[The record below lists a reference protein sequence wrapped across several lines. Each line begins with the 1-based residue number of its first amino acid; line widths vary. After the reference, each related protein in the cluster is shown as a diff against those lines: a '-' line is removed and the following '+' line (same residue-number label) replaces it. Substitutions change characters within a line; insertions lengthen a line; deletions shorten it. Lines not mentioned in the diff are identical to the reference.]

1 MNNSEWVKLSPK
13 KAFLKCGSCSS
24 AMFHLLS
31 QEFDNDN
38 VTVEKA
44 CDLLAGGIAQKG
56 YQCGMLWGA
65 SLAAGAESF
74 KRYSDNDK
82 AIASSI
88 TASQYIVESFV
99 KRTKTVNCREIS
111 GVDWENKFD
120 FALYMAKTILQG
132 FVYSPCFKLIDKW
145 TPEAIRAASQ
155 GLDSKQIYNAG
166 CKSCA
171 TEVVKRM
178 GATVQESIVVSGFA
192 GGIGLSGNGCGALS
206 AAIWYKMFN
215 WTKNNPGKSPV
226 FFNNQDVKSLL
237 RAFYIQTDSEMLC
250 RKICGKQFLSI
261 DDHSEYIRGGG
272 CSKII
277 EALAKA

>member
-1 MNNSEWVKLSPK
+1 MRQEKLTPK
-13 KAFLKCGSCSS
+13 KAFMKCGSCSS
-24 AMFHLLS
+24 AMFHLLN
-31 QEFDNDN
+31 QEFDNLN
-38 VTVEKA
+38 EAEEKA
-44 CDLLAGGIAQKG
+44 CDLLAGGVAQKG
-56 YQCGMLWGA
+56 HQCGMLWGA
-65 SLAAGAESF
+65 SLAVGAESF
-74 KRYSDNDK
+74 KRYSDKNK

-88 TASQYIVESFV
+88 KASQHIVESFE

-155 GLDSKQIYNAG
+155 GLDSNQIYSEP
-166 CKSCA
+166 CLSCA

-178 GATVQESIVVSGFA
+178 GATEQESIVVSGLA

-206 AAIWYKMFN
+206 AAIWYKMLD
-215 WTKNNPGKSPV
+215 WSKKNPGKNPA

-237 RAFYIQTDSEMLC
+237 RSFYIRTDSEMLC
-250 RKICGKQFLSI
+250 RKICGKHFESI
-261 DDHSEYIRGGG
+261 DEHTDYIRGGG
-272 CSKII
+272 CKNII
-277 EALAKA
+277 EALAIT